1 MFGGAFIR
9 RGLCT
14 EGHLR
19 FQIGY
24 AYNGREICVLKSTG
38 LAYSWKLI
46 YVSNLQ
52 RCFTEIRLEDVDLS
66 KLSHAKLCLY
76 GRGGR
81 PPSMEETCGRLLF
94 LGHRSLIKN
103 ITQTAVMNIVSFH
116 IVINLTFRKL
126 FNIHF
131 QK

>member
-52 RCFTEIRLEDVDLS
+52 RCFTESRLEHVDLS
-66 KLSHAKLCLY
+66 KLNHAKTMSIWK
-76 GRGGR
+76 RRKTTINGGN
-81 PPSMEETCGRLLF
+81 L
-94 LGHRSLIKN
+94 RSTVLQPKDDDDRDFCSW
-103 ITQTAVMNIVSFH
+103 AIV
-116 IVINLTFRKL
+116 V
-126 FNIHF
+126 
-131 QK
+131 

>member
-14 EGHLR
+14 ERHLR

-66 KLSHAKLCLY
+66 ALSHAKTMSILK
-76 GRGGR
+76 RRKTTINGGNLWSTVLQPKDDDDR
-81 PPSMEETCGRLLF
+81 DFCSW
-94 LGHRSLIKN
+94 
-103 ITQTAVMNIVSFH
+103 AIV
-116 IVINLTFRKL
+116 V
-126 FNIHF
+126 
-131 QK
+131 